1 MREREKWGIDG
12 EREREGGREGGRT
25 ERGRERGGRE
35 IKLILALINLTGL
48 GETGRIMS
56 ALSDSYL
63 PSMGLDDN
71 HTHPHL
77 QGATSGAHG
86 GGAGGTML
94 NPMPHMG
101 DNILSPEEALF
112 PPTLSA
118 QDRHPSAPQLA
129 SMLSS
134 SASVDNG
141 GKVPADVMMGEE
153 VRVCGCVSRSA
164 SYRGRLTQIFF
175 RNRC

>member
-1 MREREKWGIDG
+1 
-12 EREREGGREGGRT
+12 
-25 ERGRERGGRE
+25 
-35 IKLILALINLTGL
+35 
-48 GETGRIMS
+48 MS

-77 QGATSGAHG
+77 QGATSGAPG
-86 GGAGGTML
+86 GGAGAGGTML

-101 DNILSPEEALF
+101 DNILSPEEEALF

-118 QDRHPSAPQLA
+118 QDRHPSALQLA

-153 VRVCGCVSRSA
+153 VRVCVCVCVMQCFIQREA
-164 SYRGRLTQIFF
+164 NLDFYPQLLLTLLYSSNPSGIDQFIHVYAF
-175 RNRC
+175 

>member
-1 MREREKWGIDG
+1 
-12 EREREGGREGGRT
+12 
-25 ERGRERGGRE
+25 
-35 IKLILALINLTGL
+35 
-48 GETGRIMS
+48 
-56 ALSDSYL
+56 
-63 PSMGLDDN
+63 
-71 HTHPHL
+71 
-77 QGATSGAHG
+77 
-86 GGAGGTML
+86 ML

-153 VRVCGCVSRSA
+153 VSMCVCVCVSHSV
-164 SYRGRLTQIFF
+164 SFRGRLAQIFI

>member
-1 MREREKWGIDG
+1 MERERE
-12 EREREGGREGGRT
+12 RRREGGREDR
-25 ERGRERGGRE
+25 ERERERGGRE

-134 SASVDNG
+134 SASVDSG

-153 VRVCGCVSRSA
+153 VSVCMCVSCSA

-175 RNRC
+175 HNRC